1 MTKIISATAA
11 MLAPIQTQIFPQVR
25 PVTVVLVR
33 FGQAALIAEIARV
46 LLRTMR
52 ASPRS
57 TAPEHR
63 INPPPASSRNCR
75 NVSKGQLSNSTPELS
90 WMVKRRPST
99 SSETKTC
106 RRCAES
112 PSKYR
117 ASTHVNATLE
127 RPADIQ
133 RIGKTIRV
141 SQLIASSLTYLLQ
154 RPRVLYPERV
164 NVMAKNRC

>member
-1 MTKIISATAA
+1 MTKIMSATAA
-11 MLAPIQTQIFPQVR
+11 TLAPVQTPIFPQVR

-33 FGQAALIAEIARV
+33 FGQAALIAEIARA

-52 ASPRS
+52 ASPGS

-75 NVSKGQLSNSTPELS
+75 NVSKGQISNSTPELS
-90 WMVKRRPST
+90 WMVKRRLST

-127 RPADIQ
+127 CPTDIQ
-133 RIGKTIRV
+133 CIGETIRINHI
-141 SQLIASSLTYLLQ
+141 IASALVYLLQ
-154 RPRVLYPERV
+154 RLRILDPERV
-164 NVMAKNRC
+164 NIMAENRC